1 MAILV
6 LRMGPTHLSTDDAP
20 LRGVLVVDDD
30 PSFRRAIARLLS
42 VRGYSVREA
51 ESGAQALK
59 ELSLPGAPRLVVV
72 DFHMK
77 TMSGPELCR
86 ILRTRRPNLYI
97 VLMTAEGGSRALL
110 DAKNAGADAY
120 IKKPFDVE
128 ELANRLRAGSASLRA
143 GDSDD
148 PK

>member
-6 LRMGPTHLSTDDAP
+6 FRMGPTHLSKDDDP

-30 PSFRRAIARLLS
+30 PSVRRAIVRLLS
-42 VRGYSVREA
+42 ARGYTVREA

-86 ILRTRRPNLYI
+86 ILRTRRPYIYI
-97 VLMTAEGGSRALL
+97 VLMTAESGSRALI
-110 DAKNAGADAY
+110 DAKNSGADAY
-120 IKKPFDVE
+120 IKKPFDAD
-128 ELANRLRAGSASLRA
+128 ELATRLRAGSASLRA
-143 GDSDD
+143 ADD
-148 PK
+148 DDRR